1 MLAVTHSEPTLLCV
15 LADAA
20 QVEPAWETMLD
31 SLDSVSPLIDDV
43 RPGLAY
49 IDMRGVPGDVLRWI
63 EQTRSCLAPYGVP
76 LCIGA
81 GANKFAAYAAAR
93 LRDGTICASGAER
106 RFLAPLAV
114 DLLAIDERVG
124 ERLRLLGVT
133 TLGDLARLPHGAFVR
148 RFGPHAAHWHA
159 CARGEDRTPFF
170 PRAHAVAIEA
180 SAFGE
185 GRVEEEVQ
193 LFFALRVV
201 LARVCADLER
211 CGKRAGALDLGL
223 ELEDG
228 TDRRVDVPVASP
240 SSDEKTLGDILR
252 VKLTGSVFPCAIVGL
267 RLRAVRLE
275 EAGEALPI
283 FPADDVDPRAVAVT
297 IARLEAITGEP
308 PRRARIR
315 AAHALERRFSY
326 EPFALCRPEPLDC
339 ASRARDKLCEH
350 VLRAKSKERRDET
363 LLSQLRLLAVREIA
377 VRVEKGVLAYVGSR
391 RVLSCGGPWRIEE
404 GWFANDPV
412 SRDEYDVLLDDM
424 SLVRVYRQ
432 GSYWYLRGAYD

>member
-1 MLAVTHSEPTLLCV
+1 MLAVTHSEPLLLCV
-15 LADAA
+15 LADATQA
-20 QVEPAWETMLD
+20 EPAWEAMLD
-31 SLDSVSPLIDDV
+31 SLDSVSPLVDDV
-43 RPGLAY
+43 RPGLVY
-49 IDMRGVPGDVLRWI
+49 VDMRGVPGDALRWI

-76 LCIGA
+76 FCIGA

-93 LRDGTICASGAER
+93 LRDGAICAPGDER

-114 DLLAIDERVG
+114 ELLEVDERIR
-124 ERLRLLGVT
+124 ERLRMLGIT
-133 TLGDLARLPHGAFVR
+133 TLGNLARLPHGSFVR
-148 RFGPHAAHWHA
+148 RFGPHAARWHA
-159 CARGEDRTPFF
+159 CARGEDRTPFL

-180 SAFGE
+180 STFGE
-185 GRVEEEVQ
+185 GRVEEEAQ

-228 TDRRVDVPVASP
+228 TVRCIDVPVASP

-252 VKLTGSVFPCAIVGL
+252 AKLAGSAFPCAIVGL

-275 EAGEALPI
+275 EGGEALPI

-297 IARLEAITGEP
+297 IARLEAITGKP
-308 PRRARIR
+308 PRRARVR

-326 EPFALCRPEPLDC
+326 EPFALRHPDH
-339 ASRARDKLCEH
+339 AVRAT
-350 VLRAKSKERRDET
+350 SKERRDDA
-363 LLSQLRLLAVREIA
+363 LVSQLRLLAVREID

-404 GWFANDPV
+404 GWFADDPI

-424 SLVRVYRQ
+424 SLVRIYRQ
-432 GSYWYLRGAYD
+432 GTHWYLRGAYD